1 MTRERCKP
9 ERSTGLARTAHAPDM
24 GPSQTTHG
32 QDEEYMW
39 RGGQIGDPSV
49 DKLEITTPV
58 AQSPLLWSGPRPPD
72 LMGPGSR
79 AIGQNASGDR
89 GQATMGAPGHMLEP
103 GKVLGPGLTGNTTA
117 APQSFQVNK
126 TFEHKTLTDLVR
138 SDDGRELDEG
148 RVEAC
153 ERVTD
158 PDPHLHEQG
167 GDSAKGG
174 GGWPPPPRRSKKCS
188 KWWKPRSGMV
198 LRTQEDKEDGP
209 TLEVEEMIDSPAAAW
224 TNTRNSTSTTMLL
237 TLVDNKREAATAAM
251 SFDPDLLI
259 AYVNSSFQESNEEV
273 GEADLLQQGQ
283 AERKLRSLTHPEK
296 VLCRNRNIYQWGDS
310 RAAICDVR
318 PTKEERAKT
327 DNYQSREEV
336 IRKQLERIMTENRE
350 HKMFTSHKAKPHK
363 RTTVP
368 ARTFLYVPCRTTF
381 PYGTTFLCTPL
392 ANQELHLLVARC
404 VMARNCP
411 HNLVYVPTCN
421 LTDEDIVL
429 GPDNSLALLEAGDVE
444 SVNETELVP
453 GEEGEV
459 QKCGDFTF
467 PVMRCFARPRTANQ
481 TSTPSSCPTLP
492 KRNSTR
498 QKNTGRARGLG
509 RRKKN
514 EGCPG
519 RARETPEERRRMD
532 KRGGARAGRHQGEG
546 GKEAQQKK
554 VQNRRSSR

>member
-224 TNTRNSTSTTMLL
+224 TNTRNSTSTTML
-237 TLVDNKREAATAAM
+237 
-251 SFDPDLLI
+251 
-259 AYVNSSFQESNEEV
+259 
-273 GEADLLQQGQ
+273 
-283 AERKLRSLTHPEK
+283 
-296 VLCRNRNIYQWGDS
+296 
-310 RAAICDVR
+310 
-318 PTKEERAKT
+318 
-327 DNYQSREEV
+327 
-336 IRKQLERIMTENRE
+336 
-350 HKMFTSHKAKPHK
+350 
-363 RTTVP
+363 
-368 ARTFLYVPCRTTF
+368 
-381 PYGTTFLCTPL
+381 
-392 ANQELHLLVARC
+392 
-404 VMARNCP
+404 
-411 HNLVYVPTCN
+411 
-421 LTDEDIVL
+421 
-429 GPDNSLALLEAGDVE
+429 
-444 SVNETELVP
+444 
-453 GEEGEV
+453 
-459 QKCGDFTF
+459 
-467 PVMRCFARPRTANQ
+467 
-481 TSTPSSCPTLP
+481 
-492 KRNSTR
+492 
-498 QKNTGRARGLG
+498 
-509 RRKKN
+509 
-514 EGCPG
+514 
-519 RARETPEERRRMD
+519 
-532 KRGGARAGRHQGEG
+532 
-546 GKEAQQKK
+546 
-554 VQNRRSSR
+554 

>member
-1 MTRERCKP
+1 
-9 ERSTGLARTAHAPDM
+9 
-24 GPSQTTHG
+24 
-32 QDEEYMW
+32 
-39 RGGQIGDPSV
+39 
-49 DKLEITTPV
+49 
-58 AQSPLLWSGPRPPD
+58 
-72 LMGPGSR
+72 
-79 AIGQNASGDR
+79 
-89 GQATMGAPGHMLEP
+89 MGAPGHMP

-126 TFEHKTLTDLVR
+126 TFEHKTFTDLVR

-198 LRTQEDKEDGP
+198 LRTQEHKEDGP

-336 IRKQLERIMTENRE
+336 IRNVYLTQSK
-350 HKMFTSHKAKPHK
+350 TSQKNNSPSKDLSVCSMPDNIPLWDNLPLHSTGQPGAP
-363 RTTVP
+363 P
-368 ARTFLYVPCRTTF
+368 ARGQMCDGKKLP
-381 PYGTTFLCTPL
+381 PQPGICTNLQP
-392 ANQELHLLVARC
+392 HR
-404 VMARNCP
+404 RGHCP
-411 HNLVYVPTCN
+411 
-421 LTDEDIVL
+421 
-429 GPDNSLALLEAGDVE
+429 G
-444 SVNETELVP
+444 
-453 GEEGEV
+453 
-459 QKCGDFTF
+459 
-467 PVMRCFARPRTANQ
+467 
-481 TSTPSSCPTLP
+481 
-492 KRNSTR
+492 TR
-498 QKNTGRARGLG
+498 QLPRPA
-509 RRKKN
+509 
-514 EGCPG
+514 
-519 RARETPEERRRMD
+519 
-532 KRGGARAGRHQGEG
+532 
-546 GKEAQQKK
+546 
-554 VQNRRSSR
+554 